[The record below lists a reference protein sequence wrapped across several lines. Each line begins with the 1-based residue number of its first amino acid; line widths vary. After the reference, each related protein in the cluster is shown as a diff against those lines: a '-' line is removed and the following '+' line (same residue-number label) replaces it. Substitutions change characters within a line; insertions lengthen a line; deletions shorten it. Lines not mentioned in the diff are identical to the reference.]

1 MSSEESKARG
11 VCETTALSLSY
22 TYLRKFERALVAQR
36 VGAEEQG
43 LQPRDL
49 RREEEPQGTHAVGVD
64 ERDPVALDLEHLEPR
79 VGPRPV
85 DALGEELQA
94 LIAQT
99 RL

>member
-11 VCETTALSLSY
+11 VCETTALSLCA
-22 TYLRKFERALVAQR
+22 YLRKFERALVAQR